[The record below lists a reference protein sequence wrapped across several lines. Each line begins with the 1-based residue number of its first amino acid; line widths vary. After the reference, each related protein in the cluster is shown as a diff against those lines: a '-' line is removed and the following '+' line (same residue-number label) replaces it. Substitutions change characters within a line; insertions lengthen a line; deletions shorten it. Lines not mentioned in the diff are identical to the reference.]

1 MNEQLGAALAPA
13 LEQLVEL
20 VAWRLLELQAG
31 QRAEQAAASPW
42 MGVTKAAAWLDWPKQ
57 RLYKLAAAGEIP
69 HFKQGGRLLFHRG
82 ELDSWLR
89 GYAEGS
95 R

>member
-31 QRAEQAAASPW
+31 PRAEQAAASPW